1 MKIGVLTSSRADYG
15 IYRPLLDLWLNDK
28 EIDFEII
35 AFGQHLLDTFGN
47 TFQEIE
53 NDGFEVKNKISASY
67 ENDSPNGIASN
78 YANIL
83 KEFVTFWQNHR
94 FDWIIALGDRYEMS
108 AAVQAGIPYQ
118 LRFAHIHAGEK
129 TLGAIDEIYR
139 HQISLSSELH
149 FVSLELYAKRVH
161 DLVGHKESTT
171 VTGAIGLENLK
182 KIKLLNSDEFLQK
195 WDIDMTIPTLF
206 FIVHPETKNYAS
218 NFEYSKILE
227 EVSTEFAMTF
237 QIIVSLPNADTN
249 GSVYRE
255 MWKRVQSKN
264 SNVKLIEHF
273 GSQSFFSCMKL
284 SRLIVGNSS
293 SAILEAAS
301 FKKYALNLGDRQLGR
316 ISGENVIHL
325 PFDKSEIILN
335 VLKYVN
341 HEFNGSN
348 IYEKKNGIQLIT
360 EKLKLSKY

>member
-53 NDGFEVKNKISASY
+53 NDGFEVKHKISASY

-83 KEFVTFWQNHR
+83 KEFVKFWQNHR

-118 LRFAHIHAGEK
+118 LRLAHIHAGEK

-227 EVSTEFAMTF
+227 EVSTELAKTF

-249 GSVYRE
+249 GSVYRV
-255 MWKRVQSKN
+255 MWKLVQSKN

-284 SRLIVGNSS
+284 SRLILGNSS

-301 FKKYALNLGDRQLGR
+301 FKKYALNLGGRQLGR

>member
-15 IYRPLLDLWLNDK
+15 IYRPLLELWLNDK

-47 TFQEIE
+47 TYQEIE
-53 NDGFEVKNKISASY
+53 NDGFEVKHKISASY

-78 YANIL
+78 YADIL
-83 KEFVTFWQNHR
+83 KEFVSFWQNHR

-108 AAVQAGIPYQ
+108 AAVQAGIPYH

-139 HQISLSSELH
+139 HQISLTSELH

-171 VTGAIGLENLK
+171 VTGAIGLENLN
-182 KIKLLNSDEFLQK
+182 KIKLLNSNEFLQK

-206 FIVHPETKNYAS
+206 FIVHPETKNYVS

-227 EVSTEFAMTF
+227 EVSTELAKTF
-237 QIIVSLPNADTN
+237 QLIVSLPNADTN
-249 GSVYRE
+249 GSIYRE

-293 SAILEAAS
+293 SALLEAAS
-301 FKKYALNLGDRQLGR
+301 FNKYALNLGDRQLGR
-316 ISGENVIHL
+316 ISGENVLNL
-325 PFDKSEIILN
+325 PYDNAQILN
-335 VLKYVN
+335 FVDKYSKL
-341 HEFNGSN
+341 EFTGQN
-348 IYEKKNGIQLIT
+348 IYAKKGGIELIT
-360 EKLKLSKY
+360 SKLKESAS